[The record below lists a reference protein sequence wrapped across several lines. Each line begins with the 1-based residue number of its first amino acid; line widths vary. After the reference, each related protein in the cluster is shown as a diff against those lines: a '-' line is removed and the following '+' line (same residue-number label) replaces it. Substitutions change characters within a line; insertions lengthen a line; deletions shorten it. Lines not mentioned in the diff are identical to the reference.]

1 MINAEI
7 RIIVDGHEVSPDAF
21 AQCVVREVRT
31 AVREEIRQNLGNDQN
46 RSDHSNQAAN
56 RETPRQAVS
65 IREAARL
72 LSISPRTVDKY
83 VALKVIRTF
92 RIGRRV
98 LIPMNTVGEIVS
110 KGIPLRR

>member
-7 RIIVDGHEVSPDAF
+7 RIIVDGHEVSQDSF

-31 AVREEIRQNLGNDQN
+31 AVREEIRQNLGNHQN

-65 IREAARL
+65 IRGGGSLAQHFTSNGGQVR
-72 LSISPRTVDKY
+72 
-83 VALKVIRTF
+83 
-92 RIGRRV
+92 RIEGH
-98 LIPMNTVGEIVS
+98 PHF
-110 KGIPLRR
+110 